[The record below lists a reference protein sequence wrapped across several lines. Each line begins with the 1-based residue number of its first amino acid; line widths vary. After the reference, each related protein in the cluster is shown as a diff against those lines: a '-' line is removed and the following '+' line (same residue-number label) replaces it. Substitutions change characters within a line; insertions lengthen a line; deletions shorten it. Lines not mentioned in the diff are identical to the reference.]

1 MNILKT
7 CFLSQGTITAIRFA
21 YPIIAQ
27 VEAKAR
33 HPSDDRPL
41 ITCIARERT
50 EQRLELVLTGATPAI
65 LPAARLRQ
73 VTPSGM
79 RGISKVIDI
88 RSSNNLNVDP
98 SSKLASN

>member
-1 MNILKT
+1 MHSRAMQPMVSGKSMFIHLT
-7 CFLSQGTITAIRFA
+7 GFCHQGTITSIRFA

-27 VEAKAR
+27 VEAKA

-79 RGISKVIDI
+79 RGVNQIEQV
-88 RSSNNLNVDP
+88 SSR
-98 SSKLASN
+98 